1 MAQLPSHDISRST
14 STTEFLLCFYI
25 ELRKDQ
31 ALHFGINHK
40 IRSQF
45 IQLPQVTLW
54 VLEFAAIS
62 LSIEI
67 IFPIG
72 FKRSMNLDFLPF
84 FFLSSLSLLMPAPN

>member
-31 ALHFGINHK
+31 ALHFGINDK

-54 VLEFAAIS
+54 VLVFAAIC
-62 LSIEI
+62 LFNRNHIPYWFQTFDELGFFA
-67 IFPIG
+67 IFYFILTLPSDA
-72 FKRSMNLDFLPF
+72 RS
-84 FFLSSLSLLMPAPN
+84 